1 MNRSHYQ
8 DAVRYMS
15 VHSGTHRDLAAHRR
29 TQRDNGKTARDAG
42 YPQATGRLRWW
53 WQVLGSN
60 QRRLSRRF
68 YSEPNTPCPHGR

>member
-42 YPQATGRLRWW
+42 FPRPRAVCAGGGRCWVRTN
-53 WQVLGSN
+53 VG
-60 QRRLSRRF
+60 
-68 YSEPNTPCPHGR
+68 